1 MLRRA
6 FLFLALIP
14 AAHAALPFGRP
25 LPDVLVS
32 LDGGKKL
39 DFRQY
44 RGKALVVAMISTT
57 CSHCIEVVS
66 ILNHFQQQGAAHG
79 LQVVAVSGDE
89 FGLGAVRPFVSRY
102 RPDFPV
108 GYVDKQDFIKLA
120 NLRPDSRPFV
130 PILMFVDPKGQ
141 VRQQFFGDQAQ
152 MKTPEPTIRTTLNE
166 LMKELAP
173 PAPQKA
179 APAKPAPKSTAP

>member
-1 MLRRA
+1 MLRRV
-6 FLFLALIP
+6 FLFLAMIP
-14 AAHAALPFGRP
+14 VVYAALPSGRP
-25 LPDVLVS
+25 LADVLIS

-39 DFRQY
+39 NLRQY

-57 CSHCIEVVS
+57 CSHCIDVVG
-66 ILNHFQQQGAAHG
+66 ILNRLQQEAGPRG

-89 FGLGAVRPFVSRY
+89 YGLGAVRPFVSRY

-108 GYVDKQDFIKLA
+108 GYVDKEGFIKLA

-141 VRQQFFGDQAQ
+141 VRQQYYGDQAQ
-152 MKTPEPTIRTTLNE
+152 MRTPEPTIRATLNE

-173 PAPQKA
+173 APRKA
-179 APAKPAPKSTAP
+179 APAKPAGP